1 MGQECLLHFQLQEPN
16 DDFSGPADMI
26 DAFANG
32 SDMYL
37 AHFFSREW
45 PEFRAPNRLLALRIR
60 RTIGFF
66 FDLS

>member
-1 MGQECLLHFQLQEPN
+1 
-16 DDFSGPADMI
+16 MI

-32 SDMYL
+32 GDMYL
-37 AHFFSREW
+37 AHFFGREW
-45 PEFRAPNRLLALRIR
+45 PELRAPNRFLALRIR